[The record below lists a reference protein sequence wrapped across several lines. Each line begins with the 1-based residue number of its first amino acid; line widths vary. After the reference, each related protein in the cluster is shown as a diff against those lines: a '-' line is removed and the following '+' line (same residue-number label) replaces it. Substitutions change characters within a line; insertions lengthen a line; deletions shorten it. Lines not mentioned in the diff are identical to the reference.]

1 VGNSKALL
9 AFLPSFIDEKHRGA
23 YFTMTFVK
31 PRRSMLVIDD
41 DSSILRVFSRIFER
55 KGYTVVTAQTGKEA
69 QEKLEETQYD
79 VTLVDLTLPDMN
91 GADLLPEMKKTA
103 PKMIR
108 IVLTGLST
116 ENASY
121 VLEKGADVFLEK
133 PVQPQFLID
142 LLEEKL
148 KGKTF

>member
-1 VGNSKALL
+1 M
-9 AFLPSFIDEKHRGA
+9 PIP
-23 YFTMTFVK
+23 K

-41 DSSILRVFSRIFER
+41 DVSILRVFSRIFER
-55 KGYTVVTAQTGKEA
+55 NGYAVATAQTGKEA
-69 QEKLEETQYD
+69 QEKLVAHNYD

-103 PKMIR
+103 PNMVKI
-108 IVLTGLST
+108 ILTGLSI
-116 ENASY
+116 ENAPH

-133 PVQPQFLID
+133 PVQPQYLIA

-148 KGKTF
+148 KQKRVGF